1 MTLKNERMVKG
12 DNPFQLFFMSNRDDF
27 MDFFETIIK
36 NKRYNSFQSEESL
49 NHDQLKQLLACA
61 QLAPSLSDI
70 QNFAYIIITDPNL
83 KANISEKIANKEIDV
98 RNAAVIFAVVAV
110 QDENDDKNI
119 IDAIIASNQLI
130 LAATTMNLGT
140 NLIVDF
146 DDSIEEMLGLNEELS
161 IIGLIPVG
169 KTADKGYLGLK
180 RSIQDMAFHNS
191 IHSRFEFE

>member
-1 MTLKNERMVKG
+1 
-12 DNPFQLFFMSNRDDF
+12 

-83 KANISEKIANKEIDV
+83 KATISEKIANKEINIK
-98 RNAAVIFAVVAV
+98 NAAVIFAVVAV

-146 DDSIEEMLGLNEELS
+146 DNSIEEILGLNEELTV
-161 IIGLIPVG
+161 IGLIPVG
-169 KTADKGYLGLK
+169 KTVDKGYLGLK
-180 RSIQDMAFHNS
+180 RSIKDMAFHNS